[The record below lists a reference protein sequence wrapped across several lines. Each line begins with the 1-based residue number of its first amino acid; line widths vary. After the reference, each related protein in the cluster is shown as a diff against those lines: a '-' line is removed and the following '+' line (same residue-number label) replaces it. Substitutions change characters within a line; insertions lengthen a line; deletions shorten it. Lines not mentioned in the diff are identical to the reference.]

1 MKYKFLIILTFI
13 QFLSSCDLG
22 ENAKLEKCLKATI
35 YENNCSITLNR
46 INTNNKK
53 DLVLTSQC
61 ENDSILFYGKLL
73 YDFVLNLSK
82 EKIHFDN
89 YSILNNSKKELISFN
104 NIEWGVIS
112 EKIDFFNRVV
122 DGLEAK
128 NYKKIYDFLS
138 LEVKSQISYEDFKK
152 TLDSSIKTK
161 YDKFEGFTL
170 LTVDGKKYICLS
182 TTNGKYR
189 ILITLSF
196 EKYIDI
202 IYGYSLE

>member
-22 ENAKLEKCLKATI
+22 ESAKLEKCLKATI

-46 INTNNKK
+46 INTNIKK
-53 DLVLTSQC
+53 DLVLTTQC
-61 ENDSILFYGKLL
+61 ENDSILFYGKVL

-89 YSILNNSKKELISFN
+89 YSILNNSKQELISFKD
-104 NIEWGVIS
+104 IEWGIIS
-112 EKIDFFNRVV
+112 EKRDFFNKVV

-128 NYKKIYDFLS
+128 NYKKLYDLLS
-138 LEVKSQISYEDFKK
+138 LKVKSQFSYEAFKRTIEPSLK
-152 TLDSSIKTK
+152 KK

-170 LTVDGKKYICLS
+170 LFVDGDKYIS
-182 TTNGKYR
+182 FSKTNGKHR

-196 EKYIDI
+196 EKSVDI

>member
-1 MKYKFLIILTFI
+1 MKYKFLIILTLI